1 MARAT
6 TTGDP
11 LAQTN
16 VVTWNGRDGDV
27 VMTPEDITEAGGVLQ
42 DSPHLL
48 GAPTAPT
55 PVPDANGTE
64 IATAAFVKQA
74 IAAGGG
80 GGETGFSPL
89 QAVPPLTGSL
99 LITCVYN
106 GNEED
111 GAAPGL
117 AWCHLFDNPVYA
129 WMVDPAGSP
138 IYPVILGTL
147 PDWTP
152 PPTGDIESPRW
163 AVREQREIFIP
174 DTARGDMHSFL
185 NYIAYNNGAR
195 RQLYADFSDTML
207 AAAWISWASAN
218 PGNALREP
226 PNPVNARL
234 A

>member
-1 MARAT
+1 MSGESKP
-6 TTGDP
+6 GDP

-16 VVTWNGRDGDV
+16 VTTWNTRQGDV
-27 VMTPEDITEAGGVLQ
+27 VLTDQDITEAGGVLQ
-42 DSPHLL
+42 VSPHLL

-74 IAAGGG
+74 IAAAGSG

-89 QAVPPLTGSL
+89 QAVAPMTGSL

-106 GNEED
+106 AHEED
-111 GAAPGL
+111 GIAAGL

-138 IYPVILGTL
+138 ITPVILGTL

-152 PPTGDIESPRW
+152 PDTGDIKSPRW
-163 AVREQREIFIP
+163 AVREQREIFIA
-174 DTARGDMHSFL
+174 DLARGDMHWFL
-185 NYIAYNNGAR
+185 NFIAYNNGASR
-195 RQLYADFSDTML
+195 KLYADFSDTNL
-207 AAAWISWASAN
+207 VQAWHGWKSGN
-218 PGNALREP
+218 PTMVLSEP
-226 PNPVNARL
+226 PSI
-234 A
+234 

>member
-6 TTGDP
+6 TTDT

-48 GAPTAPT
+48 GHPTAPT

-64 IATAAFVKQA
+64 IATAAFVRQA
-74 IAAGGG
+74 IATSGG

-89 QAVPPLTGSL
+89 QAVPPTTGSL

-106 GNEED
+106 ANEED
-111 GAAPGL
+111 GIGPGL

-152 PPTGDIESPRW
+152 PDTGDVKSPRW
-163 AVREQREIFIP
+163 AVRETREIFIP
-174 DTARGDMHSFL
+174 DEARGDMHWFL
-185 NYIAYNNGAR
+185 NYIAFNNGATR
-195 RQLYADFSDTML
+195 KLYADFSDL
-207 AAAWISWASAN
+207 NFVQAWRTWASGN
-218 PGNALREP
+218 PDHALTESP
-226 PNPVNARL
+226 KAADARG
-234 A
+234 